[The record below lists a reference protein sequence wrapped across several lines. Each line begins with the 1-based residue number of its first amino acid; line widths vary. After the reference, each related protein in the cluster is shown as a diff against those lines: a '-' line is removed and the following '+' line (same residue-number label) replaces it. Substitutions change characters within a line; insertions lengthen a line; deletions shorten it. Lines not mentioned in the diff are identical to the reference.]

1 MKNLV
6 FYLTIHYPDRER
18 FFQILELLDQENAG
32 YIEIGIPVLNPSM
45 DGAVIQKTHKEIL
58 DQGLTE
64 MDINETL
71 KEIRRRFRFK
81 VVLMTYREGVEH
93 FRLDRISKELYDG
106 FLCVDGNYAPEV
118 FHNQISVL
126 GQSLD
131 DDSLSRALEHNHLFA
146 YVVSGEGKTG
156 SFQAL
161 PSEYIEVIK
170 RVKTLSQVPAFV
182 GFGVKSAEDVKEVM
196 ENGADGAII
205 GTEFIRRYQ
214 SGGME
219 ELKEYLNEL
228 KNAVL

>member
-18 FFQILELLDQENAG
+18 FFQILELLDKENAG
-32 YIEIGIPVLNPSM
+32 YIEIGIPVTNPSM

-58 DQGLTE
+58 DQGITE
-64 MDINETL
+64 MDIIETL

-93 FRLDRISKELYDG
+93 FHLDQVSKELYDG
-106 FLCVDGNYAPEV
+106 FICVDGDYPLEV

-131 DDSLSRALEHNHLFA
+131 DESLSSALEHNHLFA

-156 SFQAL
+156 SFQTL

-170 RVKTLSQVPAFV
+170 RIKTLSPIPAFV
-182 GFGVKSAEDVKEVM
+182 GFGIKSAKDVTEVM

-219 ELKEYLNEL
+219 DLKVYLEEL